1 MRPNSDSSNCLSEL
15 SDIFDLTSQVKDA
28 IFFKLKTEKT
38 LIDVM
43 LKSKLKYLFKSHNF
57 VLDQSEFHKLTESI
71 LRELFNPLFSPQKP
85 LIIEK

>member
-1 MRPNSDSSNCLSEL
+1 MRPNSESSNCLSEL

-43 LKSKLKYLFKSHNF
+43 LKIKLKCLFKSHDF
-57 VLDQSEFHKLTESI
+57 ALDQSEFHKLTESI
-71 LRELFNPLFSPQKP
+71 LRELFNPLSSPQKP

>member
-43 LKSKLKYLFKSHNF
+43 LKIKLKCLFKSHDF
-57 VLDQSEFHKLTESI
+57 ALDQSEFHKLTESI
-71 LRELFNPLFSPQKP
+71 LRELFNPLSSPQKP

>member
-1 MRPNSDSSNCLSEL
+1 MRPDSDSSNCLSEL

-43 LKSKLKYLFKSHNF
+43 LKIKLKCLFKSHDF
-57 VLDQSEFHKLTESI
+57 ALDQSEFHKLTESI
-71 LRELFNPLFSPQKP
+71 LRELFNPLSSPQKP

>member
-1 MRPNSDSSNCLSEL
+1 MRPNSDSSNYLSEL

-43 LKSKLKYLFKSHNF
+43 LKIKLKCLFKSHDF
-57 VLDQSEFHKLTESI
+57 ALDQSEFHKLTESI
-71 LRELFNPLFSPQKP
+71 LRELFNPLSSPQKP